1 MKNMVTVIF
10 LLVPV
15 GVSSNPVLD
24 NLDFV
29 KYMADLSE
37 ACRSEVRIK
46 GKKDVVCWLFEQ
58 QISEMD
64 GITARWKSLTQEEDD
79 EVRIYSEKKPLN
91 LIHMRENYEKYLEN
105 TEFIKQVE

>member
-1 MKNMVTVIF
+1 MTRVVHILL
-10 LLVPV
+10 LLVPACA
-15 GVSSNPVLD
+15 SSNPVLD

-46 GKKDVVCWLFEQ
+46 GKKDLVCWMFEQ
-58 QISEMD
+58 QIAEMEA
-64 GITARWKSLTQEEDD
+64 ITSRWKSLTQEEDD
-79 EVRIYSEKKPLN
+79 EVRRYSEKKPLN

-105 TEFIKQVE
+105 TEFIKQVN